1 MRSVLIYVVFISAER
16 RAPAGCPTKQ
26 QSAED
31 EPHTG
36 VQLEC
41 RVRQIMNE
49 TISIEIVPAG
59 ERVTAR
65 SEGSNVEPCPPKDP
79 SHDQTVAALRL
90 AESELRLVSAALLS
104 SQEMERKRI
113 ACELHDSIGQVLN
126 SIAFGSGVALEM
138 VRAKDIH
145 NAEEMLVRLSAQAK
159 QAVGDVRRIAMDLRP
174 AMLDHLGIVGTLSW
188 FLREFRS
195 IHPDLKV
202 TVDIDV
208 RESDVSPNLVT
219 TLYRVV
225 QEACSNVVRHAGAS
239 EVRVLLNR
247 FRDSL
252 ELRIEDN
259 GRGIEGGER
268 QGMGLRSM
276 RDRVQFSGGSFRLES
291 EVGKGTSIVAA
302 WRAHGSFCKVL
313 ESADAIFREPLG
325 TA

>member
-1 MRSVLIYVVFISAER
+1 MSGSAN
-16 RAPAGCPTKQ
+16 
-26 QSAED
+26 
-31 EPHTG
+31 
-36 VQLEC
+36 
-41 RVRQIMNE
+41 MNE
-49 TISIEIVPAG
+49 TTSIEIKPAG
-59 ERVTAR
+59 GRATTR
-65 SEGSNVEPCPPKDP
+65 SVVRNVEPRTANDP
-79 SHDQTVAALRL
+79 NYDQTVTALRL

-113 ACELHDSIGQVLN
+113 ACELHDSIGQILTG
-126 SIAFGSGVALEM
+126 IAFGSGVALDM
-138 VRAKDIH
+138 VRARDID
-145 NAEEMLVRLSAQAK
+145 NAEEMLLRLTAQAK
-159 QAVGDVRRIAMDLRP
+159 QAVGEIRRIAMDLRP
-174 AMLDHLGIVGTLSW
+174 AMLDNLGIVSTLSW

-208 RESDVSPNLVT
+208 NEADVSPNLVT

-239 EVRVLLNR
+239 EVWVALNR

-259 GRGIEGGER
+259 GRGIESKGR

-276 RDRVQFSGGSFRLES
+276 RDRVQFSGGSFHLES
-291 EVGKGTSIVAA
+291 EVGKGTRIVAT
-302 WRAHGSFCKVL
+302 WRACGSFCKVL

-325 TA
+325 SG